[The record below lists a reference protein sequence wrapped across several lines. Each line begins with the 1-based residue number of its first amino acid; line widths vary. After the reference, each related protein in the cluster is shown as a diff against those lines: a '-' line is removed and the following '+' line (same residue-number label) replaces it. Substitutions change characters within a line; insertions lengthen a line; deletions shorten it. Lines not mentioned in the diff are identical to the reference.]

1 MQARLAMMV
10 HKTMRGSQEGRGQPF
25 FYWQKI
31 ARKKAKEKNVV

>member
-10 HKTMRGSQEGRGQPF
+10 HKSMGGSQEGSGQPF
-25 FYWQKI
+25 SYWPKF